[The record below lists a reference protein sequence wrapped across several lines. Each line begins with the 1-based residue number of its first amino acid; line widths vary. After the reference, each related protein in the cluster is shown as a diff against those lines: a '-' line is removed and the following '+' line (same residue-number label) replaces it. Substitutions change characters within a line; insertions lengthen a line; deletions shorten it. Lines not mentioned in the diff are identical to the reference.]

1 MMELIEANWP
11 LLVLALL
18 VGLAI
23 AWWLFVGTRRTTVAR
38 DEDTGEAGDTG
49 AKRNQALIDA
59 PAAAASEIAQDSAH
73 GEEMAEVAPGPTSAA
88 ANSNATAHAGEEAD
102 AEAGAPGSAREAL
115 QEMRD
120 APPPP
125 AEPAPS
131 GDGDDLTRI
140 KGLGP
145 KLKATLADLGVTRF
159 DQIASWN
166 EADID
171 RVDVQLGRFQGR
183 IRRDDWVE
191 QARLLGS
198 GDEAGYEGKFGKL

>member
-23 AWWLFVGTRRTTVAR
+23 AWWLFVGTRRTTVTR

-73 GEEMAEVAPGPTSAA
+73 GEEMAEVSPGPTSAA
-88 ANSNATAHAGEEAD
+88 ANSNATAHAGEQAD

-125 AEPAPS
+125 AEAAPS

-145 KLKATLADLGVTRF
+145 KLKATLAELGVTRF
-159 DQIASWN
+159 DQIAGWS

-171 RVDVQLGRFQGR
+171 RVDAQLGRFQGR